1 MRHTNLSI
9 RGELRFYLIHGLSR
23 PELHVQ
29 CFSHGSHLLCVLGI
43 VYCNNTFTDR
53 PTITDPAGKLEEE
66 LNKSLD
72 EAAAAMEADFRA
84 CVRNSGLHSLSN
96 RWRSAVEQSIA
107 YSR

>member
-1 MRHTNLSI
+1 M
-9 RGELRFYLIHGLSR
+9 
-23 PELHVQ
+23 Q

-43 VYCNNTFTDR
+43 VYCNNTFTDC
-53 PTITDPAGKLEEE
+53 PTITDPARKLKEE

>member
-1 MRHTNLSI
+1 M
-9 RGELRFYLIHGLSR
+9 
-23 PELHVQ
+23 
-29 CFSHGSHLLCVLGI
+29 
-43 VYCNNTFTDR
+43 
-53 PTITDPAGKLEEE
+53 
-66 LNKSLD
+66 NKSLD